1 MKTRPPH
8 DAHSFEA
15 LVERAKAS
23 EVPLAPADVDRMFQ
37 ALRARVQ
44 LAQQGA
50 DGAGASPV
58 GQRPASAPPK
68 LSKAGLGKA
77 ALGGM
82 GLLAA
87 AALIYNTQRS
97 EPVPPRTLDAAP
109 TSERAVDVK
118 RAVEAPAGDVH
129 PAGTL
134 QIEPTG
140 ATPSTEMGVPV
151 ADVARDAVSP
161 SRAAAHAASP
171 TRRRIATAERKA
183 PVATSDSTPEINNVA
198 PATSASVEPSSPAVE
213 TPVVTNDGFDASL
226 ERLERAERDLRS
238 GNPTAALRTLAV
250 PVATPLRSR
259 ADALR
264 AVALCQAGKQ
274 AEGRQ
279 LAFRHLGRNPTSPY
293 EKRLQSA
300 CGKDL

>member
-1 MKTRPPH
+1 VKTRPPH

-23 EVPLAPADVDRMFQ
+23 DVPLAPADVDRMFHALQ
-37 ALRARVQ
+37 ARLQ
-44 LAQQGA
+44 LAPQGV

-87 AALIYNTQRS
+87 AALIYNTQRAQ
-97 EPVPPRTLDAAP
+97 PVPPRTLDAAP
-109 TSERAVDVK
+109 TLEGAVDVE
-118 RAVEAPAGDVH
+118 RAVEAPAGDAH
-129 PAGTL
+129 PTGTL
-134 QIEPTG
+134 PIEPTG
-140 ATPSTEMGVPV
+140 ATPSTEVGVPV
-151 ADVARDAVSP
+151 ADVAHDAVSP

-183 PVATSDSTPEINNVA
+183 PVATSESKPEINLA
-198 PATSASVEPSSPAVE
+198 PATSASVEPSSPTVDK
-213 TPVVTNDGFDASL
+213 PVVTNDGFDASL

-279 LAFRHLGRNPTSPY
+279 LALRHLGRNPSSPY